1 MRRNRAA
8 TTVAV
13 AATLV
18 GVTAAAATAPS
29 WHTGVVVTAR
39 PGMGAG
45 ALSDH
50 GDALAAGV
58 AYVGGRLRMEVAT
71 RTGFTASWNARFLTG
86 ALNGGSAVTSGINN
100 AGMGVVAWRAPAHSV
115 QAAVR
120 ATRTG
125 TWQIVTV
132 PSGAPARGS
141 DGFFSPSATVSAAG
155 AITINWVAHEQRG
168 WAIRSAFRS
177 GPKAAWRATTALIP
191 TVPANSQITEISVQ
205 GNAEGDAVAA
215 WTIVPN
221 GSSSAAVYV
230 AVRAAHHAWRAPIAM
245 PGGPGGGASTPSV
258 AIASNGRTAIA
269 WETPVIGLTTVRY
282 ATGRAAT
289 GVWSPFQNLAP
300 GGQASIAINSRGAL
314 AAVWTV
320 PATTDF
326 LTGSIVANTSANG
339 TTWSTQAS
347 LMSFDGYES
356 TDTGTATL
364 GDAGPA
370 FASFSVHLGPGA
382 YIFAIYTARP
392 TGTWSALTEYGH
404 GGGPPTANA
413 TGQALALT
421 NADAHPW
428 TYADSYDA
436 YPRADLTAAATVKWL
451 PGNQIARWTISI
463 RNRGSVAAANVRVTA
478 SWSAGRFVSSTPP
491 GAAVSGSA
499 RVWALGT
506 MAPRAVRTITVTLHR
521 VAGYDPPALTGSVTG
536 TGLAPVEFSAVAPG

>member
-1 MRRNRAA
+1 MRRNRAVA
-8 TTVAV
+8 TAAV
-13 AATLV
+13 AATLA
-18 GVTAAAATAPS
+18 GVTAAAAATAPT
-29 WHTGVVVTAR
+29 WHTGVVVAAR
-39 PGMGAG
+39 PSLLAG

-50 GDALAAGV
+50 GDALAAGAV
-58 AYVGGRLRMEVAT
+58 YVGGRPRIEVAT
-71 RTGFTASWNARFLTG
+71 RTGFTASWHARFLTG
-86 ALNGGSAVTSGINN
+86 ALNGGPFVTSGIND

-125 TWQIVTV
+125 SWRIVTV
-132 PSGAPARGS
+132 PSGAAARGS
-141 DGFFSPSATVSAAG
+141 DGFFSPSATVSAVG

-191 TVPANSQITEISVQ
+191 TVPAHSQIVGISVQ

-221 GSSSAAVYV
+221 GSSSGTVYV
-230 AVRAAHHAWRAPIAM
+230 AVRAAHHAWRAPITM
-245 PGGPGGGASTPSV
+245 PGPATVAPGEGGNSGLAPSV
-258 AIASNGRTAIA
+258 AIASTGRTAIA

-282 ATGRAAT
+282 ATGRASM

-300 GGQASIAINSRGAL
+300 GGMASIAINSRGAL

-326 LTGSIVANTSANG
+326 LTGNIVANTSANG

-347 LMSFDGYES
+347 LMSFDGYEQS
-356 TDTGTATL
+356 DTGTATL

-370 FASFSVHLGPGA
+370 FASFSVHVGPGG

-392 TGTWSALTEYGH
+392 TGTWSALTENGH
-404 GGGPPTANA
+404 SGGPPTANA

-421 NADAHPW
+421 NSGAHPW

-436 YPRADLTAAATVKWL
+436 YPR
-451 PGNQIARWTISI
+451 
-463 RNRGSVAAANVRVTA
+463 
-478 SWSAGRFVSSTPP
+478 GR
-491 GAAVSGSA
+491 A
-499 RVWALGT
+499 
-506 MAPRAVRTITVTLHR
+506 
-521 VAGYDPPALTGSVTG
+521 
-536 TGLAPVEFSAVAPG
+536 